1 MSVESMSTG
10 REPRTWV
17 DPLRRLK
24 ERKIGNI
31 KMVLQEMGWVGLGLI
46 GLVQNSDKWQA
57 VAKTATNIRV
67 P

>member
-1 MSVESMSTG
+1 MSTG

-24 ERKIGNI
+24 QRNIDNI
-31 KMVLQEMGWVGLGLI
+31 KIDLQEMGWVGVGLI

-57 VAKTATNIRV
+57 VVKMAMNIRT